1 MFKNIFNQICYGV
14 FMMGYGPFVIL
25 MLIAIGLITQLFQ
38 LIASGLPQYLLFGIS
53 LGDSIKN
60 ASLPSLFVRLAIIS
74 ILVFAIMFVL

>member
-53 LGDSIKN
+53 FD
-60 ASLPSLFVRLAIIS
+60 
-74 ILVFAIMFVL
+74 